1 MLSNHPHF
9 ILYSLK
15 EFFRLI
21 YTYFYYLSL
30 LYIHNEENI
39 SKVNNVKIFILES
52 NSSKSLF
59 NSKAFIF
66 ILAIKSGWYVIF
78 HKIASAFS
86 SKLLMHIQKVL
97 PLKFSLPEVNNRK
110 FSSNN

>member
-1 MLSNHPHF
+1 MLSYHPDF

-15 EFFRLI
+15 ELFRLI
-21 YTYFYYLSL
+21 YTYLYYLSV

-39 SKVNNVKIFILES
+39 SKINNVKIFILES
-52 NSSKSLF
+52 SSSKSPF

-78 HKIASAFS
+78 HKIVSAFS
-86 SKLLMHIQKVL
+86 SKPLMHIQKVL
-97 PLKFSLPEVNNRK
+97 LLKFSLPEVNNRK
-110 FSSNN
+110 FSGNN